1 LRERDHYIF
10 FLRLGEWWAIPPPS
24 KKKSCTAKTVERII
38 VPGKQGTFNYQALV
52 FDRYFYKVFA
62 IVDFPINSRKSLLS
76 THVQISG
83 VCKM

>member
-1 LRERDHYIF
+1 VVSNPL
-10 FLRLGEWWAIPPPS
+10 LPPS

-52 FDRYFYKVFA
+52 FDRYFYKGFA